1 VNRIVLLVISLFY
14 PPSENIKLQ
23 KFYLSS
29 TKKLNRMLI
38 VIFHLPWH
46 TDTYIKSLQT
56 IIQIIRKVEQH
67 FRNIDLCVTS
77 SDDKVR
83 SG

>member
-1 VNRIVLLVISLFY
+1 
-14 PPSENIKLQ
+14 
-23 KFYLSS
+23 
-29 TKKLNRMLI
+29 MLI